1 MRIAGVARAAER
13 CGAFEVK
20 MMGTDACSS
29 RKDLS
34 PVPFLKKKGDV
45 WFFLVVSF
53 LLPFPS
59 LSQKKQKEISD
70 TPVTV
75 SRLSLYNLSEKKP
88 KQFILPKKI
97 GEASGLAMTDDG
109 RLFAHDDE
117 RAVVYQ
123 LDYSNGRIV
132 KQFALGR
139 FGVKGDFEG
148 IAIKGKLLYL
158 VRSDGVIY
166 EFPEANDGQTVEFK
180 TYATFLSAKH
190 DVEGLEYD
198 AETDCLLL
206 LCKGSAGKGFSNQK
220 AVYAFSLKAKSLSE
234 KPRFLI
240 SLDAVSKRS
249 DNDKFLP
256 SGIAL
261 HPKAKTFFIIAA
273 HGSSIIELSREGK
286 VLAQQRINNKAN
298 PHPEGIA
305 FAPDLTLIL
314 CNDGQ
319 DEAGSISL
327 YPLRSR

>member
-1 MRIAGVARAAER
+1 MMRRLLLLCLLGVPAVEPAQKSAAVLPRKTGLSNYDLAER
-13 CGAFEVK
+13 N
-20 MMGTDACSS
+20 
-29 RKDLS
+29 
-34 PVPFLKKKGDV
+34 P
-45 WFFLVVSF
+45 
-53 LLPFPS
+53 
-59 LSQKKQKEISD
+59 Q
-70 TPVTV
+70 
-75 SRLSLYNLSEKKP
+75 
-88 KQFILPKKI
+88 QFVLPKKVS
-97 GEASGLAMTDDG
+97 EASGLAMTDDG

-148 IAIKGKLLYL
+148 IAIKGRMFYL

-206 LCKGSAGKGFSNQK
+206 LCKGAGIKGMQRHKAIFS
-220 AVYAFSLKAKSLSE
+220 FSLRSRSLAAT
-234 KPRFLI
+234 PRFLVP
-240 SLDAVSKRS
+240 LDAVTTSS
-249 DNDKFLP
+249 NTSEFLP

-286 VLAQQRINNKAN
+286 VLAQQRINKKAN

-319 DEAGSISL
+319 GEAGSVSL